1 SYWNAAD
8 HAAEAHIDAADAR
21 AEIHRLAAQAVA
33 DRMIAD
39 VPLGGFLSGGV
50 DSSLVCALMQKASM
64 ARVKTFTIGFEEE
77 AYNEAPHAKEVAQH
91 LGTEHTELM
100 VGEADVLDLV
110 SSLPAT
116 LDEPFADSSLLP
128 TYLVSALTR
137 RSVTVSLSGDG
148 GDELFAGYQRYRW
161 TQQMAQRIFSTPRW
175 LRHKT
180 ADLAESQDLRRL
192 IGGLPTPS
200 FLGRPAPIG
209 AKMQRLAE
217 VLRVE
222 SADELFAQTVT
233 HWSQPH
239 LTVLN
244 SQERS
249 TVYDDPAH
257 WSSTLAPPRSW
268 AARDLVAYLPN
279 DCLTKVDRASM
290 QASLEARVPLLDH
303 RLVEFCLGLSGE
315 VLCPDNRPKGVLKDI
330 LTGYLPQAMINRPK
344 RGFAVP
350 LGSWLK
356 GPLKEWAASY
366 LDEVRLRNEGFFD
379 TAVITRMWNQH
390 VNGQGD
396 WSAYLWDV
404 LMFQV
409 WLNER
414 SG

>member
-1 SYWNAAD
+1 
-8 HAAEAHIDAADAR
+8 
-21 AEIHRLAAQAVA
+21 
-33 DRMIAD
+33 
-39 VPLGGFLSGGV
+39 
-50 DSSLVCALMQKASM
+50 
-64 ARVKTFTIGFEEE
+64 
-77 AYNEAPHAKEVAQH
+77 
-91 LGTEHTELM
+91 
-100 VGEADVLDLV
+100 
-110 SSLPAT
+110 
-116 LDEPFADSSLLP
+116 
-128 TYLVSALTR
+128 
-137 RSVTVSLSGDG
+137 
-148 GDELFAGYQRYRW
+148 
-161 TQQMAQRIFSTPRW
+161 
-175 LRHKT
+175 
-180 ADLAESQDLRRL
+180 
-192 IGGLPTPS
+192 
-200 FLGRPAPIG
+200 
-209 AKMQRLAE
+209 
-217 VLRVE
+217 
-222 SADELFAQTVT
+222 
-233 HWSQPH
+233 
-239 LTVLN
+239 
-244 SQERS
+244 
-249 TVYDDPAH
+249 
-257 WSSTLAPPRSW
+257 
-268 AARDLVAYLPN
+268 
-279 DCLTKVDRASM
+279 M